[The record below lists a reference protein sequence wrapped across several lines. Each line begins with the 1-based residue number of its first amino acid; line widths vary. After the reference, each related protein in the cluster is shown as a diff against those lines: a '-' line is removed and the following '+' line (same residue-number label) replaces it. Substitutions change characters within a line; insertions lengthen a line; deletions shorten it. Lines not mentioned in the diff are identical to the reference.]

1 LDDGALNGVLQFTH
15 ISGPGI
21 GEHDFACAVGEA
33 LGLAAVPAGET
44 LQEMIGKFDDILRAL
59 AQGGHVRRRN
69 VELVIEILAKL
80 AFLDGMQQIAV

>member
-1 LDDGALNGVLQFTH
+1 
-15 ISGPGI
+15 
-21 GEHDFACAVGEA
+21 
-33 LGLAAVPAGET
+33 VPAGET